1 MHHFQLIRGLGRGS
15 GGEAILAEDL
25 SGQKC
30 VLKFVQLEGL
40 PEDQCRRAMREVHF
54 LRSLCHPNVLRIESA
69 FLHHFSLVLAV
80 EFCDLGDLQA
90 LVSKRRE
97 LRDQEDLVTRRTRC
111 FEAPGFSEGT
121 VKGMLVQMVSAL
133 DHIHSAG
140 ILHRDLKSSNIF
152 LTQRGVVKVGDFGVA
167 ERDAA
172 GDAAGADADVFA
184 AAPRRL
190 VGSIHYLPPEL
201 CDGGRPTAKAD
212 CWALGVILYELCA
225 LELPFPGD
233 NPLVVAMKILQ
244 GVVQPLSKQY
254 SAELRSLCGALLCP
268 TVQHRI
274 SAEEVSQ
281 LPWVR
286 RVQRHE
292 EVKPLSDE
300 METLKISL
308 GSIEFERFMMAQL
321 TARQDAADTSLFWR
335 S

>member
-1 MHHFQLIRGLGRGS
+1 MQHFQLIRGLGRGS

-25 SGQKC
+25 AGQKC
-30 VLKFVQLEGL
+30 VLKFVQLEGV
-40 PEDQCRRAMREVHF
+40 PDDQCRRAMREVHF

-69 FLHHFSLVLAV
+69 FLHHCSLVLAV

-97 LRDQEDLVTRRTRC
+97 LRDQEDVATRRLRC
-111 FEAPGFSEGT
+111 FEVPGFSEGT

-133 DHIHSAG
+133 DYIHSAG

-152 LTQRGVVKVGDFGVA
+152 LTHRGLVKVGDFGVA
-167 ERDAA
+167 ERS
-172 GDAAGADADVFA
+172 GADTAE

-190 VGSIHYLPPEL
+190 VGSIHYLAPEL

-244 GVVQPLSKQY
+244 GIVQPLSKQY
-254 SAELRSLCGALLCP
+254 SAELRSLCSALLCP

-274 SAEEVSQ
+274 SAAEVSQ
-281 LPWVR
+281 LPWIR
-286 RVQRHE
+286 KVQRQE
-292 EVKPLSDE
+292 EVKPLRDE

-321 TARQDAADTSLFWR
+321 AARQVKG
-335 S
+335 